1 MVRTLRTY
9 WAAWALK
16 RRVQSKR
23 LMHIYLIG
31 YRGSGKSTVG
41 KRLAARLG
49 RPLFDTDE
57 IIEGTAKQSIKEI
70 FESQGESVFR
80 DMETI
85 AVKQLAAT
93 ARATP
98 AVVSLGGGSVLREE
112 NRNAISE
119 SGDCIWLSASAEFL
133 FDRIQGDQS
142 TKTRRP
148 NLLQGGGFAEVAEL
162 LRQRLPVYQKMANL
176 TIEVEGKT
184 PDEICDE
191 IIACVNCAARNESVA
206 D

>member
-1 MVRTLRTY
+1 MVRTSRTY

-16 RRVQSKR
+16 RRAQSKR

-49 RPLFDTDE
+49 LPLFDTDE

-119 SGDCIWLSASAEFL
+119 SGECIWLSASAEFL

-148 NLLQGGGFAEVAEL
+148 NLLQGGGFCRSCRVVAA
-162 LRQRLPVYQKMANL
+162 K
-176 TIEVEGKT
+176 
-184 PDEICDE
+184 
-191 IIACVNCAARNESVA
+191 IAGFTKKWQT
-206 D
+206 